1 MAVCAYE
8 KIIKYRVAACC
19 TQPLHIGNAM
29 GSKEEVLIHPADDL
43 PFIQASSIAG
53 ACRDYFSKEY
63 GEEAARQL
71 FGTGETGCGSR
82 ICFTDGI
89 FSGDRPVLEL
99 RPRLR
104 IDRRTGSCSRST
116 IKGTVQQSG
125 QKFQVEYIG
134 AGAEF
139 VCYIYLYEESMVH
152 ETEQML
158 AAVHQG
164 LVQFGGLKSS
174 GCGFLKLQALG
185 KKVFTMTQ
193 AQDRRAWA
201 AEDEL
206 PAEAYEDILSGLRT
220 DTRRGQAYEIFVSGQ
235 TEGSMLVKSIAI
247 ANAGGKTSFCTNL
260 KNAAQEYIVPGSS
273 FKGALR
279 NQMEKIA
286 DYMGRQELI
295 TDTFGYTKDLTGD
308 GKSGNIVFYDTVV
321 GKREENERM
330 ELSNRIH
337 IDKFT
342 GGVMD
347 GGLFQEKNIAGELE
361 FHISVKDQ
369 NDPDSTCG
377 LLLLALRDLAIGLV
391 NIGSGYAVGKGMIT
405 VERIV
410 IKDEKHQTEAMVTFK
425 DAGSIT
431 DGHGLIARCLQAVY
445 GKEKAV

>member
-1 MAVCAYE
+1 MAVCTYE

-29 GSKEEVLIHPADDL
+29 GNKEEVLIHPVDDL

-53 ACRDYFSKEY
+53 VCRDYFAKEY
-63 GEEAARQL
+63 GESAAEKL
-71 FGTGETGCGSR
+71 FGTGEAGCGSR

-99 RPRLR
+99 RPRVR
-104 IDRRTGSCSRST
+104 IDRRTGSCGSSM
-116 IKGTVQQSG
+116 IKGTGQQSG
-125 QKFQVEYIG
+125 HKFQVEYIG

-139 VCYIYLYEESMVH
+139 VCYIYLYEESMAQQ
-152 ETEQML
+152 TERML

-164 LVQFGGLKSS
+164 LVQLGGLKSS

-201 AEDEL
+201 KEDEL
-206 PAEAYEDILSGLRT
+206 PADAYDDILTGLRT
-220 DTRRGQAYEIFVSGQ
+220 EGGQGPAYEIFVSGR

-247 ANAGGKTSFCTNL
+247 TNAGGNTSFCTNL
-260 KNAAQEYIVPGSS
+260 KNAAQEHIVPGSS
-273 FKGALR
+273 LKGALR

-286 DYMGRQELI
+286 DYLGRQELI
-295 TDTFGYTKDLTGD
+295 KDTFGYTKDPAGD
-308 GKSGNIVFYDTVV
+308 GKAGNIVFYDTVV
-321 GKREENERM
+321 GKKEENERM
-330 ELSNRIH
+330 ELSSRIH

-361 FHISVKDQ
+361 FHISVKDK
-369 NDPDSTCG
+369 NNPDSTSG
-377 LLLLALRDLAIGLV
+377 LLLLALRDLAVGLV
-391 NIGSGYAVGKGMIT
+391 NIGSGYGVGKGMIA

-410 IKDEKHQTEAMVTFK
+410 MKDEKHHTEATVTFS
-425 DAGSIT
+425 DAGSIA
-431 DGHGLIARCLQAVY
+431 DGHGLIAKCLQAVY
-445 GKEKAV
+445 GKEQAV